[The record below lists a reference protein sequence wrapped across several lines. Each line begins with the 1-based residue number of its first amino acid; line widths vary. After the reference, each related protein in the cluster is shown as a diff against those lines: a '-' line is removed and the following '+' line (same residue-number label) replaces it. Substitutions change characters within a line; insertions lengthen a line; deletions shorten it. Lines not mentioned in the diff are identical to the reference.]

1 MWALPCSITC
11 CLYERFIWTKL
22 LIFFGR
28 LSRTV
33 NVLEFCL
40 FERGEASCIIGEGD
54 VKFAKKIRVL
64 ENAMAAKL
72 AAVDEHFDSTI
83 EIGMSLNDGV
93 ELLPRLV
100 KKFHDVH
107 PETIV
112 HLDAGYEPELIA
124 KLKRDRLD
132 FALLETSL
140 LKMRYPARPLV

>member
-1 MWALPCSITC
+1 M
-11 CLYERFIWTKL
+11 
-22 LIFFGR
+22 
-28 LSRTV
+28 

-112 HLDAGYEPELIA
+112 HLDASYEPELIA
-124 KLKRDRLD
+124 KLKSDRLD